1 MQSLPTGTVTFLFS
15 DIQGSTRLLQNLGK
29 AFPSLL
35 DQHSRLLR
43 DSFTANNGL
52 VVSTEGDSFFVVFP
66 SAVDA
71 VSAALSAQG
80 SLKDFSWDE
89 GIVVQVRMGL
99 HSGEGILGGDNYVGL
114 DVHRAARIMAIAYGG
129 QILISDSTRAL
140 VQGDLPESANL
151 TDLGEHRLKDLARP
165 ERLFQLTA
173 RGLPFEFP
181 AIRSLGSRPN
191 NLPAQLTSFVGRE
204 KELALLKA
212 LLKDARCLSLT
223 GPGGTGKTRLSLEL
237 AREAGGEFENGTF
250 FVQLA
255 TVNDPDELASTI
267 AETLHLPETRGETR
281 GAQERLIEHLSGRQM
296 LLVLDNFE
304 QLVAA
309 GPQVS
314 DLLKASDGLKVVVTT
329 RVPLHIQGESE
340 YPVLPLVLPDP
351 DNLPD
356 AELVS
361 QYESVALFIE
371 RAVSVKP
378 DFKVTNQNAPAIAEI
393 CARLDGLP
401 LAIELAAAR
410 IRVLTPEAL
419 LARLGERLKLLVGGA
434 TDIPR
439 RQQTLRGAIEW
450 SYDLL
455 EEPERRLF
463 RRLAVFAGGWRLE
476 EAESVCGPGRGAG
489 GVATP
494 PRTDPRAPEGANP
507 PSQIDVF
514 DGISSLIDKSLVK
527 TDESESSD
535 VRFFMLETIREYA
548 GEKLAESDETKEI
561 YSRHAAAYTQ
571 LADQAAP
578 QVFGRHRR
586 IWLDRLERDYDN
598 LRAAHDWAVNNQE
611 ADLALRLVVALWRF
625 WHMRG
630 YLQEGRRRVE
640 ESLALP
646 GANQQT
652 PLRAR
657 ALQAAG
663 GVTHWQAEI
672 ESQAAFYDEAL
683 ALWRQLGDERGI
695 ADALYDRFFPEYMRE
710 QMENGRPFA
719 EESLALAEKI
729 GDRMAAANAKWALA
743 IDEGFR
749 LEDHIRARTLL
760 TEALE
765 TFRQEDD
772 AFMQTWTLHVLG
784 NLALSEGKT
793 KDAEAHFHEAMGL
806 ASEAMDV
813 SGILFQLDNLSL
825 AAKSRG
831 NLEREARLSAVA
843 SGLKSSSGMD
853 LVDASRKI
861 TGVESVGRDVLTAT
875 RLEQIWAEAERW
887 RLEEAIAYA
896 METS

>member
-1 MQSLPTGTVTFLFS
+1 MQNLPTGTVTFLFS
-15 DIQGSTRLLQNLGK
+15 DIEGSTRLLQNLGK
-29 AFPSLL
+29 DFAALL

-43 DSFTANNGL
+43 DSFTANNGV

-71 VSAALSAQG
+71 VSAAISAQG
-80 SLKDFSWDE
+80 SLKDHRWDE

-173 RGLPFEFP
+173 RGLPSEFP
-181 AIRSLGSRPN
+181 TIRSLGSRPN

-204 KELALLKA
+204 KELARLKE

-255 TVNDPDELASTI
+255 SVSDPGELTTTI

-281 GAQERLIEHLSGRQM
+281 GSQERLIEHLSGRQI

-304 QLVAA
+304 QLVSA
-309 GPQVS
+309 GAHVS

-340 YPVLPLVLPDP
+340 YPVQPLLLPDP
-351 DNLPD
+351 NHLPD

-463 RRLAVFAGGWRLE
+463 MRLAVFVGGCRLE
-476 EAESVCGPGRGAG
+476 EAESVCGPG
-489 GVATP
+489 
-494 PRTDPRAPEGANP
+494 
-507 PSQIDVF
+507 IDVF
-514 DGISSLIDKSLVK
+514 DGISSLVDKSLVK
-527 TDESESSD
+527 TDESEPPD

-561 YSRHAAAYTQ
+561 HSSHAAVYTQ
-571 LADQAAP
+571 LAEQAAP

-586 IWLDRLERDYDN
+586 IWLDRLERDNDN
-598 LRAAHDWAVNNQE
+598 LRAAHDWAVTNQE

-663 GVTHWQAEI
+663 GVTHWQNEVD
-672 ESQAAFYDEAL
+672 SQAAFYEQA
-683 ALWRQLGDERGI
+683 AELWTQLKDDRGL
-695 ADALYDRFFPEYMRE
+695 ADALYDRFFPEYMRGE
-710 QMENGRPFA
+710 MEKGRPFA
-719 EESLALAEKI
+719 EKSLALAEKI

-743 IDEGFR
+743 IDAGFR
-749 LEDHIRARTLL
+749 MRDHIQAKTLL

-772 AFMQTWTLHVLG
+772 AFMQTWALHVLG
-784 NLALSEGKT
+784 NLALSQDKT
-793 KDAEAHFHEAMGL
+793 EEAEAHFREAMGL
-806 ASEAMDV
+806 AAEAMDI
-813 SGILFQLDNLSL
+813 SGILFQLDNLAL
-825 AAKSRG
+825 AARSRG
-831 NLEREARLSAVA
+831 NFEREVRLSAVA
-843 SGLKSSSGMD
+843 SALKSSSGMD

-861 TGVESVGRDVLTAT
+861 SGITVSGGETLTAS
-875 RLEQIWAEAERW
+875 RLQELWAEAERW
-887 RLEEAIAYA
+887 SLEEAISYA
-896 METS
+896 MENS